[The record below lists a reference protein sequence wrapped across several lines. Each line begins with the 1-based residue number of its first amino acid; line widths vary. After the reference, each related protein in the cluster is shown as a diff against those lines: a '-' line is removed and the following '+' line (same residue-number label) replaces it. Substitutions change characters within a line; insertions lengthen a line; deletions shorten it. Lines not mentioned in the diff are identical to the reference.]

1 MFTES
6 DLRELLA
13 FTAPE
18 KVLSVYLNIE
28 PTEGNADVYKLRLKN
43 MLKGVDLIKDAERV
57 ENYLLHEF
65 KGTGRSV
72 AIFSCTPKGF
82 FRAYPL
88 AVPVRNWVFAGDRP
102 GVKPMADLMDNFGA
116 YGVVLVDKQGARLF
130 YFHLGELR
138 EQEGV
143 LGEEVKHTKRGG
155 ASTFP
160 GRRGGVAG
168 RTDYVDELIDRN
180 MKDAADFAVRFFA
193 ENKIRRILIC
203 GSDENVAQFRTLLPK
218 AWQSLVVGTFAMS
231 MTASHIE
238 VLNKAMEVGR
248 QAETLMEANLVQ
260 EMIVAAEKGAGA
272 VLGMGKTLDAVN
284 QDRVR
289 TLLILEGF
297 KFAGFR
303 CESCHFLNVDLSGAC
318 PACGAKCLWVNDV
331 VELAVSDVLRHGG
344 DVEVIHSNED
354 LEKAG
359 KIGALLRY

>member
-13 FTAPE
+13 FSAPE

-43 MLKGVDLIKDAERV
+43 MLKGVELNKDTERV
-57 ENYLLHEF
+57 ENYFIREF
-65 KGTGRSV
+65 NWTGRSV
-72 AIFSCTPKGF
+72 AIFSCVPKGF
-82 FRAYPL
+82 FRAFSL
-88 AVPVRNWVFAGDRP
+88 AVPVRNWVFTGDRP

-116 YGVVLVDKQGARLF
+116 YGVILVDKQGARLF

-143 LGEEVKHTKRGG
+143 LGEGIKHTKRGG

-160 GRRGGVAG
+160 GRRGGIAG
-168 RTDYVDELIDRN
+168 RTEYVDELIDRN
-180 MKDAADFAVRFFA
+180 MKDAADFAVHFFD
-193 ENKIRRILIC
+193 ENKVRRILIC
-203 GSDENVAQFRTLLPK
+203 GSDDNVAQFRTLLPK
-218 AWQSLVVGTFAMS
+218 SWQSLIVGTFPMS
-231 MTASHIE
+231 MTASHVE

-248 QAETLMEANLVQ
+248 QAERRMESNLVQ
-260 EMIVAAEKGAGA
+260 EMTAGAEKGTGA
-272 VLGMGKTLDAVN
+272 VVGIGKTLDAVN

-289 TLLILEGF
+289 TLILLEGY

-303 CESCHFLNVDLSGAC
+303 CEGCNFLTVDLKGECA
-318 PACGAKCLWVNDV
+318 ACGKKGVWVNDV
-331 VELAVSDVLRHGG
+331 VELAVSNVLRHGG
-344 DVEVIHSNED
+344 DVEVIHVNEA